1 MVDKNFEV
9 STAYDAVMRL
19 GLLKL
24 IRRTVVGIGRDG
36 TVVFY
41 ERGTTTTG
49 EILAAVA
56 PGPESRQER

>member
-1 MVDKNFEV
+1 LVDKNFEV

-41 ERGTTTTG
+41 ERGTPTTG
-49 EILAAVA
+49 EILDAVA